1 MTGLNLTQVKELI
14 VIPTLYGAGPEIS
27 SLAAVNL
34 VLGAGNKESGYI
46 YVAQLGNGP
55 ARGFWQM
62 EKITHDDILNR
73 YLQLPAKSHLLAY
86 VKSLIIPSLDPFA
99 QLIVNSAYA
108 CIMCRMRF
116 LMEDPPL
123 PASNDAAGMA
133 AYHKQFYNSV
143 LGKTVVDAADISCF
157 TAAIAA

>member
-1 MTGLNLTQVKELI
+1 MSGLNLSQVKDLI
-14 VIPTLYGAGPEIS
+14 VTPVLQAAGTRCSTLSAI
-27 SLAAVNL
+27 NL
-34 VLGAGNKESGYI
+34 VLGAGNVESGYI

-62 EKITHDDILNR
+62 EKPTHDDILDR
-73 YLQLPAKSHLLAY
+73 YLLLPAQAALLPY
-86 VKSLIIPSLDPFA
+86 VKSLLIPGLDPFA

-108 CIMCRMRF
+108 CIMCRMKF
-116 LMEDPPL
+116 LMAVPPL
-123 PASNDAAGMA
+123 PASQDAAGMA

-143 LGKTVVDAADISCF
+143 LGKTVVDAADIACF